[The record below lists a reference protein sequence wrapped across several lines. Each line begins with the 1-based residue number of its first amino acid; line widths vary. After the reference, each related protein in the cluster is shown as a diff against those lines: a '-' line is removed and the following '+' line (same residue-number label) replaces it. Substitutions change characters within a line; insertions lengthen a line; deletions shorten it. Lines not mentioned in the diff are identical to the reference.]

1 MVIWL
6 RRIRTSYHFEY
17 EGKRYCIS
25 ESLSINKAA
34 AAGNWIRN
42 EADASNADA
51 SSHWCGCD
59 TGLGLGGIGSAARG
73 SECKRYEKDPQKGLS
88 VSRRQHPPAAAAAA
102 SPSLMGSKNNFGGI
116 TEFAAKNN
124 LLEQCRRRSFSL
136 RFSPPRAAS
145 TCRPYSAFPF
155 VFSPESSYVVA
166 CNAEPTIDL
175 IMAKVTV
182 FVWYREYQNQC
193 GPLVLTWLA
202 RI

>member
-34 AAGNWIRN
+34 AGGNWIRN

-51 SSHWCGCD
+51 SSHWCGCGCD
-59 TGLGLGGIGSAARG
+59 RAGAWRHRQRGARQ
-73 SECKRYEKDPQKGLS
+73 RVQKIRERPAKGFLS
-88 VSRRQHPPAAAAAA
+88 VSRHRQTAATAA

-155 VFSPESSYVVA
+155 IFSPESS
-166 CNAEPTIDL
+166 
-175 IMAKVTV
+175 
-182 FVWYREYQNQC
+182 
-193 GPLVLTWLA
+193 
-202 RI
+202 